1 MQNKHVKIYIC
12 KILVSLYVHDVCMH
26 STYILQSMKMVAD
39 NGEWSKMFVD
49 ALKAYES
56 DNFEGAL
63 LRYLL
68 LGELGYEKAQ
78 SNAAHILETYTLK
91 FVSGDEENSRR
102 ALMMWKRAA
111 AQGGEVGRLCIADQ
125 I

>member
-1 MQNKHVKIYIC
+1 
-12 KILVSLYVHDVCMH
+12 
-26 STYILQSMKMVAD
+26 MVAD